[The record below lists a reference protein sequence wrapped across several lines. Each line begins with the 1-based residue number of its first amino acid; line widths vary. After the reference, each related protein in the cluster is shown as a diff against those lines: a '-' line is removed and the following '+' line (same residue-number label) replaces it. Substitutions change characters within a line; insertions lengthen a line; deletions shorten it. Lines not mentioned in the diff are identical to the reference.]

1 MSSLRKQVNKMIE
14 ELSQLESVK
23 EVTLKHN
30 KQLTDD
36 IANMTSEN
44 QVSVTLVGGSVGAV
58 LFLIVPAE
66 NCSVVIN
73 YSL

>member
-1 MSSLRKQVNKMIE
+1 MNKMIE

-36 IANMTSEN
+36 VANMTSEN
-44 QVSVTLVGGSVGAV
+44 LVRNCVSWTQNNAV
-58 LFLIVPAE
+58 QRILSIHSNIELSPFHT
-66 NCSVVIN
+66 
-73 YSL
+73 

>member
-44 QVSVTLVGGSVGAV
+44 QV
-58 LFLIVPAE
+58 
-66 NCSVVIN
+66 
-73 YSL
+73 